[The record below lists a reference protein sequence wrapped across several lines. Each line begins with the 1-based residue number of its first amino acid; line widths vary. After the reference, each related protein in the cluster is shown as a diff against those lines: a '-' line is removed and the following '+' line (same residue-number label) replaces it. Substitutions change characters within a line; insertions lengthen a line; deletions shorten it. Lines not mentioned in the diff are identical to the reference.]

1 MGKVTKKTIFSI
13 DGNEYEYDLN
23 LNAMINFEEVTG
35 KELMNIKEGDTF
47 NLKEIR
53 ALLWA
58 GLHEE
63 DNKLTLEAVGKL
75 MRPDNMQDIS
85 NKIMEAYDNAMPEAE
100 GEDTGK
106 NTNRS
111 TG

>member
-1 MGKVTKKTIFSI
+1 MGKVTKNTIFEI
-13 DGNEYEYDLN
+13 EGKKYEYDLN

-47 NLKEIR
+47 SLKEIR

-63 DNKLTLEAVGKL
+63 DEGLTLENVGKL
-75 MRPDNMQDIS
+75 ITPGNMQKIS
-85 NKIMEAYDNAMPEAE
+85 NKIMEAYDNVMPE

-106 NTNRS
+106 NKNRS